1 MTDIFDECQKINML
15 IEECKEKTARNELIR
30 LLDHLNRNNIAYD
43 NLVNHMIRRLGLYPY
58 IKENSATWED
68 RFIYEAFKVNV
79 GDKCL
84 TLHREQSRLLKLL
97 LEGENLAISA
107 PTSFGK
113 SFVIDAFIAIK
124 RPKNVM
130 IIVPTIALTDETRRR
145 IYKKFSSEYKII
157 TTSDVDIA
165 EKNIFIFPQER
176 AISYI
181 NKLHEID
188 MLIIDEFYKASPQFD
203 KKRSPALLKAILKL
217 GEISKQKYYLS
228 PNISS
233 LKKSVFTQDMKF
245 ERFDF
250 NTVFLEKHRLFTD
263 IKSLEDKKNILIE
276 ILKNAQNKSLI
287 YAGTYTE
294 IDILT
299 LLLTEQFD
307 IISQN
312 KLLQAFSKWLENN
325 YTICWGLS
333 NLVKRGIGIHNGSL
347 HRSLSQIQI
356 KLFEEPEGLKSII
369 STSSIIEGV
378 NTSAENIII
387 WKNKNG
393 SRNLNDF
400 TYNNIIGR
408 SGRMF
413 KHFVGKVFIL
423 DKPPVPTDTSLTI
436 EPSEEIWVDV
446 DRNIIQ
452 QDLTKEQVARIIEKK
467 EEMETLLQI
476 EDYDKF
482 IKETPFQTSNSQ
494 IIKNIVLDMM
504 NYRNFWNGL
513 NFLNSENPDNW
524 ERFLYKAISFL
535 PGAWEAK
542 SSTLVNF
549 VKLLTNNWKMTIPE
563 LLEEMKDFNI
573 NINDFFRLERNITFN
588 MSSIFGDISLLYN
601 KTFPSGNVDISSFI
615 AKLSN
620 AFLPAIVYQL
630 EEYGLPRM
638 IARKIDNEKIF
649 DFTNNTKTLHE
660 TIEVLKDIGYDN
672 IIKTVSSLDE
682 FDKYILKYFYD
693 GI

>member
-15 IEECKEKTARNELIR
+15 IEESKEKTARNELIR

-43 NLVNHMIRRLGLYPY
+43 NLVNHLIRRLGLYPY

-333 NLVKRGIGIHNGSL
+333 NLVNRVIGIHNVSL
-347 HRSLSQIQI
+347 HISLSQIQI

-504 NYRNFWNGL
+504 NNRNFWNGL

>member
-15 IEECKEKTARNELIR
+15 IEESKEKTARNELIR

-43 NLVNHMIRRLGLYPY
+43 NLVNHLIRRLGLYPY

-482 IKETPFQTSNSQ
+482 IK
-494 IIKNIVLDMM
+494 D
-504 NYRNFWNGL
+504 
-513 NFLNSENPDNW
+513 
-524 ERFLYKAISFL
+524 
-535 PGAWEAK
+535 
-542 SSTLVNF
+542 
-549 VKLLTNNWKMTIPE
+549 
-563 LLEEMKDFNI
+563 
-573 NINDFFRLERNITFN
+573 
-588 MSSIFGDISLLYN
+588 
-601 KTFPSGNVDISSFI
+601 
-615 AKLSN
+615 
-620 AFLPAIVYQL
+620 
-630 EEYGLPRM
+630 
-638 IARKIDNEKIF
+638 
-649 DFTNNTKTLHE
+649 
-660 TIEVLKDIGYDN
+660 
-672 IIKTVSSLDE
+672 
-682 FDKYILKYFYD
+682 
-693 GI
+693 

>member
-15 IEECKEKTARNELIR
+15 IEESKEKTARNELIR

-43 NLVNHMIRRLGLYPY
+43 NLVNHLIRRLGLYPY

-145 IYKKFSSEYKII
+145 IYIKFSSEYKII

-504 NYRNFWNGL
+504 NNRNFWNGL

>member
-15 IEECKEKTARNELIR
+15 IEESKEKTARNELIR

-43 NLVNHMIRRLGLYPY
+43 NLVNHLIRRLGLYPY

-263 IKSLEDKKNILIE
+263 IKSLDDKKNILIE

-312 KLLQAFSKWLENN
+312 KLLQTFSKWLENN

-504 NYRNFWNGL
+504 NNRNFWNGL

>member
-1 MTDIFDECQKINML
+1 MTDIFDECQKINIL
-15 IEECKEKTARNELIR
+15 IEENKEKTARNELIK
-30 LLDHLNRNNIAYD
+30 LLDLLNKNNISYN
-43 NLVNHMIRRLGLYPY
+43 NLVNHLIRRLGLYPY
-58 IKENSATWED
+58 IKENCAAWED
-68 RFIYEAFKVNV
+68 RFVYEAFKIDV

-113 SFVIDAFIAIK
+113 SFIIDAFIAIK

-157 TTSDVDIA
+157 TTSDVEVA

-176 AISYI
+176 AISYV
-181 NKLHEID
+181 NKIHEID
-188 MLIIDEFYKASPQFD
+188 MLIIDEFYKASPNFD
-203 KKRSPALLKAILKL
+203 KQRSPALLKAILKL

-233 LKKSVFTQDMKF
+233 LKKSIFTQDMKF

-250 NTVFLEKHRLFTD
+250 NTVFLEKHKLFTN

-276 ILKNAQNKSLI
+276 ILKNAKNKSLI

-294 IDILT
+294 IDNLT
-299 LLLTEQFD
+299 LLLTEQFN

-312 KLLQAFSKWLENN
+312 KLLQAFSKWLEKN
-325 YTICWGLS
+325 YTACWGLS
-333 NLVKRGIGIHNGSL
+333 NLAKRGIGVHNGSL

-378 NTSAENIII
+378 NTSAENIVI

-482 IKETPFQTSNSQ
+482 IRETPFQSSNSQ

-504 NYRNFWNGL
+504 NNRNFWNGL

-563 LLEEMKDFNI
+563 LLEKMNGFNI

-682 FDKYILKYFYD
+682 FDQYILKYFYD